1 MLVAVVVGATLVVA
15 SKGFGFVENVELKA
29 LVGLEGCMW
38 GCSGMLGRM
47 VRGWGMP
54 KSNGVDAKA
63 ATESAVAGLV
73 AECNGYN

>member
-1 MLVAVVVGATLVVA
+1 MFVAGVVGATLVVA

-47 VRGWGMP
+47 ERV
-54 KSNGVDAKA
+54 
-63 ATESAVAGLV
+63 
-73 AECNGYN
+73 